1 MRMNLVLNPTMKMR
15 WIDDNWT
22 PTEAVDAREWML
34 EAVSHDYEPLCKAV
48 VSCAHYQ
55 MCEYRTHERHK
66 LQSSARSKTTRTT
79 SLPAT
84 TAAARAHDSQRRG
97 LAGLRD
103 MAARCVQ
110 RSSSMPA
117 PSKGAPSLEA
127 DSQSQHHDST
137 PDVSSGERHATSDSS
152 ESPHYTEEAECA
164 RDRRLVEQEL
174 ELYLREESDSL
185 EDIADSS
192 DLYRYW
198 AVSCSTHLDESQLM
212 LFVQARKYR
221 FPYMYRVALDVLP
234 AQASAVS
241 CERMFSSSK
250 ETDTLRRNRLSPQVM
265 EALQILKYYY
275 KQEQL
280 NFTSRLV
287 AREEDYTIEGPLT
300 EAAVEELWETGQY
313 EVLEDLIR
321 NSQSRAEDEDIA

>member
-1 MRMNLVLNPTMKMR
+1 MRC
-15 WIDDNWT
+15 
-22 PTEAVDAREWML
+22 DALGR
-34 EAVSHDYEPLCKAV
+34 VP
-48 VSCAHYQ
+48 
-55 MCEYRTHERHK
+55 
-66 LQSSARSKTTRTT
+66 
-79 SLPAT
+79 PAECSI
-84 TAAARAHDSQRRG
+84 RA
-97 LAGLRD
+97 
-103 MAARCVQ
+103 
-110 RSSSMPA
+110 
-117 PSKGAPSLEA
+117 
-127 DSQSQHHDST
+127 
-137 PDVSSGERHATSDSS
+137 
-152 ESPHYTEEAECA
+152 SPHYTEEAECA

-198 AVSCSTHLDESQLM
+198 AVSCSTRLDESQLM

-221 FPYMYRVALDVLP
+221 FPYMYCVALDVLP

-300 EAAVEELWETGQY
+300 EAAVDELWETGQY